1 MKIKAKYIAMGLG
14 AALVGVGAVLLLRP
28 VSLAIETAP
37 AMRRTLQVTVD
48 EEGET
53 RVRDRYV
60 VASPVAGRV
69 ARIVLRQG
77 DAVHPGTVVAR
88 IFPAPLDPRT
98 RDQAAARLESAE
110 DARRA
115 ADAAVLQARAAHQQ
129 ATRSLERARR
139 LAAETSIAPAERERA
154 ELEETL
160 RAREL
165 ESADF
170 RAQAAA
176 HEVELARAALAVDQ
190 QPLVIRSPVGGRVL
204 RVPEP
209 SERVVLAGTP
219 LVEVGDP
226 AKLEIVADLLSADA
240 VQVRPG
246 AAILIEGW
254 GGSEALRGRL
264 RVVEPSAFT
273 KVSAL
278 GVEEQRVN
286 VVADFVDPPGAL
298 GDRYRVEIRIV
309 VWQGDSVLTV
319 PSSALFR
326 RGDGWSV
333 FLVEAG
339 RARQRDV
346 VVGHRT
352 ALDVEIAEGV
362 REGDVVI
369 RYPSD
374 RVAEGVR
381 VLLADLK
388 TASPR

>member
-1 MKIKAKYIAMGLG
+1 MAIRAKYVAVGLG
-14 AALVGVGAVLLLRP
+14 AALVGLAAFTLFRP
-28 VSLAIETAP
+28 VPVPVEVAP
-37 AMRRTLQVTVD
+37 AARRTLQVTVD

-69 ARIVLRQG
+69 ARIALREG
-77 DAVHPGTVVAR
+77 DAVRPGSVLAR
-88 IFPAPLDPRT
+88 VFPAPLDPRT
-98 RDQAAARLESAE
+98 RDQAAARIDAAD

-115 ADAAVLQARAAHQQ
+115 AEASVAQARAAHEQ
-129 ATRSLERARR
+129 AHRSWERARQ
-139 LAAETSIAPAERERA
+139 LATQNLIAPEERERA
-154 ELEETL
+154 ELEETT

-165 ESADF
+165 ESAAF
-170 RAQAAA
+170 RAQAAV
-176 HEVELARAALAVDQ
+176 HEVELARAALSADG
-190 QPLVIRSPVGGRVL
+190 QPIAIRSPVAGRVL

-226 AKLEIVADLLSADA
+226 SKLEIVADLLSAEA

-264 RVVEPSAFT
+264 RIVEPSAFT

-286 VVADFVDPPGAL
+286 VVGDFVDPPGSL

-309 VWQGDSVLTV
+309 VWQRDSVLTV
-319 PSSALFR
+319 PTSALFR
-326 RGDGWSV
+326 RGDTWIV
-333 FLVEAG
+333 FVVEQG

-352 ALDVEIAEGV
+352 PLDVEITGGV

-381 VLLADLK
+381 VD
-388 TASPR
+388 SRP

>member
-1 MKIKAKYIAMGLG
+1 
-14 AALVGVGAVLLLRP
+14 
-28 VSLAIETAP
+28 
-37 AMRRTLQVTVD
+37 
-48 EEGET
+48 
-53 RVRDRYV
+53 
-60 VASPVAGRV
+60 VA
-69 ARIVLRQG
+69 
-77 DAVHPGTVVAR
+77 
-88 IFPAPLDPRT
+88 
-98 RDQAAARLESAE
+98 
-110 DARRA
+110 
-115 ADAAVLQARAAHQQ
+115 QARAAHEQ
-129 ATRSLERARR
+129 AHRSWERARQ
-139 LAAETSIAPAERERA
+139 LATQNLIAPEERERA
-154 ELEETL
+154 ELEETT

-170 RAQAAA
+170 RAQAAV
-176 HEVELARAALAVDQ
+176 HEVELARAALSADG
-190 QPLVIRSPVGGRVL
+190 QPIAIRSPVAGRVL

-226 AKLEIVADLLSADA
+226 SKLEIVADLLSAEA

-264 RVVEPSAFT
+264 RIVEPSAFT

-286 VVADFVDPPGAL
+286 VVGDFVDPPGSL

-309 VWQGDSVLTV
+309 VWQRDSVLTV
-319 PSSALFR
+319 PTSALFR
-326 RGDGWSV
+326 RGNAWIV
-333 FLVEAG
+333 FVVEQG

-352 ALDVEIAEGV
+352 PLDVEITGGV

-381 VLLADLK
+381 VDAR
-388 TASPR
+388 P